1 MNFIFKNV
9 SVNNEMFR
17 LISMLRPQGEEITL
31 ICDVQER
38 ADVSYLDS
46 WILCEKQEGN
56 PAGELFCLGLLW
68 CVCFISADGN
78 MNSVC
83 VCVRKV

>member
-1 MNFIFKNV
+1 M
-9 SVNNEMFR
+9 NNEIFR

-46 WILCEKQEGN
+46 WILREKQEGH
-56 PAGELFCLGLLW
+56 PGGELFYLGLPW
-68 CVCFISADGN
+68 CICFISADGN
-78 MNSVC
+78 MNRVC
-83 VCVRKV
+83 VQSVTIKESEQV